1 MCLQSR
7 PAIEQAKTQAYDT
20 AGTSTTFQVGIK
32 DDRSPASNGIL
43 LQFQAPAIS
52 FGRPGRSTSRIHRTG
67 SIPPFNHGTKQLEK
81 ERIMIFVVSIVIAI
95 GALIVWRGASSKLR
109 QNNVAYRSVARVSS
123 LAAVFFGVLALLQCF
138 TQVPAGHV
146 GVVDFFG
153 VVSDQTLRAG
163 INPVNP
169 LATVIKYSIQTQEHK
184 EAMQVLSREGLTIGL
199 EVSALYRLNPDSAA
213 RVYKTVAGGDY
224 ENIILIPQFRSISR
238 AVTASFQASALY
250 STERERLG
258 ASIQEELGK
267 TVSPRGVTIESTPI
281 RNVALPSQLTE
292 AIEQK
297 QRADQESQRMEFIL
311 TKEKQE
317 ADRKRIEAKGI
328 ADFQTIVAAGISE
341 QLLRWK
347 GIEATE
353 KLANSQNTKVIIV
366 GSGKDGLPIILDTK

>member
-1 MCLQSR
+1 ML
-7 PAIEQAKTQAYDT
+7 
-20 AGTSTTFQVGIK
+20 F
-32 DDRSPASNGIL
+32 IL
-43 LQFQAPAIS
+43 S
-52 FGRPGRSTSRIHRTG
+52 
-67 SIPPFNHGTKQLEK
+67 
-81 ERIMIFVVSIVIAI
+81 VIITIIAFF
-95 GALIVWRGASSKLR
+95 VWRSASRKIK
-109 QNNVAYRSVARVSS
+109 QNNITFRS
-123 LAAVFFGVLALLQCF
+123 LATASALAMGVFGVLALLQCF
-138 TQVPAGHV
+138 TQIPAGHV

-184 EAMQVLSREGLTIGL
+184 ETMQVLSREGLTIGL

-213 RVYKTVAGGDY
+213 RVYKTVTGGDY
-224 ENIILIPQFRSISR
+224 QTIILIPQFRSICR

-258 ASIQEELGK
+258 ATIQEELAK
-267 TVSPRGVTIESTPI
+267 TVSPRGVTIENTPI
-281 RNVALPSQLTE
+281 RNVALPVQLTE

-317 ADRKRIEAKGI
+317 ADRKRIEAQGI
-328 ADFQTIVAAGISE
+328 ADFQRIVAAGISE

-347 GIEATE
+347 GIEATLKIAE
-353 KLANSQNTKVIIV
+353 SNNTKVVIV
-366 GSGKDGLPIILDTK
+366 GAGKDGLPVILDTK

>member
-1 MCLQSR
+1 
-7 PAIEQAKTQAYDT
+7 
-20 AGTSTTFQVGIK
+20 
-32 DDRSPASNGIL
+32 
-43 LQFQAPAIS
+43 
-52 FGRPGRSTSRIHRTG
+52 
-67 SIPPFNHGTKQLEK
+67 
-81 ERIMIFVVSIVIAI
+81 MIFILTIIITIA
-95 GALIVWRGASSKLR
+95 AFLVWRSASIKAR
-109 QNNVAYRSVARVSS
+109 QNNIAFRSVARASALVAG
-123 LAAVFFGVLALLQCF
+123 LFGVLSLLQCF
-138 TQVPAGHV
+138 TQIPAGHV

-184 EAMQVLSREGLTIGL
+184 ETMQVLSREGLTIGL

-213 RVYKTVAGGDY
+213 RVYKTVSGGDY
-224 ENIILIPQFRSISR
+224 ETIILIPQFRSICR

-258 ASIQEELGK
+258 ASIQEELSK
-267 TVSPRGVTIESTPI
+267 TVAPRGVTIENTPI

-328 ADFQTIVAAGISE
+328 ADFQAIVAAGISD

-353 KLANSQNTKVIIV
+353 KLASSPNTKVIIV
-366 GSGKDGLPIILDTK
+366 GAGKDGLPIILDTK

>member
-1 MCLQSR
+1 MAFR
-7 PAIEQAKTQAYDT
+7 PI
-20 AGTSTTFQVGIK
+20 
-32 DDRSPASNGIL
+32 
-43 LQFQAPAIS
+43 
-52 FGRPGRSTSRIHRTG
+52 GRVSA
-67 SIPPFNHGTKQLEK
+67 
-81 ERIMIFVVSIVIAI
+81 VVSV
-95 GALIVWRGASSKLR
+95 
-109 QNNVAYRSVARVSS
+109 
-123 LAAVFFGVLALLQCF
+123 VFGILALLQCF
-138 TQVPAGHV
+138 TQIPAGHV

-153 VVSDQTLRAG
+153 VVSDETLRAG

-169 LATVIKYSIQTQEHK
+169 LANVIKYSIQTQEHK

-199 EVSALYRLNPDSAA
+199 EVSAIYRLNPDSAA

-224 ENIILIPQFRSISR
+224 ETIILIPQFRSICR

-250 STERERLG
+250 STEREQLG
-258 ASIQEELGK
+258 ASIQNELAR
-267 TVSPRGVTIESTPI
+267 TVAPRGVTVENAPI

-297 QRADQESQRMEFIL
+297 QRADQESQRMEFVL

-353 KLANSQNTKVIIV
+353 KIAQSPNTKVIIV
-366 GSGKDGLPIILDTK
+366 GAGKDGLPIILDTK

>member
-1 MCLQSR
+1 M
-7 PAIEQAKTQAYDT
+7 
-20 AGTSTTFQVGIK
+20 TFI
-32 DDRSPASNGIL
+32 
-43 LQFQAPAIS
+43 
-52 FGRPGRSTSRIHRTG
+52 
-67 SIPPFNHGTKQLEK
+67 
-81 ERIMIFVVSIVIAI
+81 VSLIGAVIAV
-95 GALIVWRGASSKLR
+95 IVWLVARAKVR
-109 QNNVAYRSVARVSS
+109 QNNTAFRSIATMGS
-123 LAAVFFGVLALLQCF
+123 LAALVFGLLALFQCF
-138 TQVPAGHV
+138 TQIPAGHV

-169 LATVIKYSIQTQEHK
+169 LSTVVKYSIQTQEHK
-184 EAMQVLSREGLTIGL
+184 ETMQVLSREGLTIGL

-224 ENIILIPQFRSISR
+224 ETIILIPQFRSICR

-258 ASIQEELGK
+258 ASIQEELAK
-267 TVSPRGVTIESTPI
+267 TVAPRGVTIENTPI

-328 ADFQTIVAAGISE
+328 ADFQAIVAAGISD

-353 KLANSQNTKVIIV
+353 KLASSPNTKVIIV